1 MIPVHFSAATRALHI
16 AFADDIEYPA
26 LVAIEQML
34 GCKTQACLTT
44 SSGLQ
49 AAFERM
55 EQQSVPLEKAFTGAQ
70 APQDMTRII
79 SSYAAKLPADEV
91 KIVACGHLAWIRVE
105 GARDPMNL
113 LFHLPN

>member
-1 MIPVHFSAATRALHI
+1 TLPQQVVDCGVPLAFLRRFQMLPVHYSAATRALHI

-55 EQQSVPLEKAFTGAQ
+55 ERQSVPLEKEFTGAQ

-79 SSYAAKLPADEV
+79 SSYAAKLPADE
-91 KIVACGHLAWIRVE
+91 
-105 GARDPMNL
+105 
-113 LFHLPN
+113 